1 MAGIVMKDPAA
12 TLAWLQQE
20 WNKVKGEELIEKRA
34 EASELRTKTE
44 DKECQDSLRRIRLQ
58 IEEKISEFAG
68 VLKSNLSEP
77 VKKNKALLIMERI
90 RELLGQYRYTFNRLK
105 SLERAEQNIA
115 KLETQTL
122 EQLRDEFEKID
133 RALHHTP

>member
-20 WNKVKGEELIEKRA
+20 WGKIKGEEIIEKKV
-34 EASELRTKTE
+34 EANELRTKTE
-44 DKECQDSLRRIRLQ
+44 DKECETALRRIRLQ
-58 IEEKISEFAG
+58 IEEKIAEFAG
-68 VLKSNLSEP
+68 VLKSNMSEQL
-77 VKKNKALLIMERI
+77 KKNKALLIMERI

-122 EQLRDEFEKID
+122 EQLKDEFEKID
-133 RALHHTP
+133 RMLHHTP

>member
-1 MAGIVMKDPAA
+1 
-12 TLAWLQQE
+12 
-20 WNKVKGEELIEKRA
+20 
-34 EASELRTKTE
+34 
-44 DKECQDSLRRIRLQ
+44 
-58 IEEKISEFAG
+58 
-68 VLKSNLSEP
+68 
-77 VKKNKALLIMERI
+77 MERI

-133 RALHHTP
+133 RMLHHTP